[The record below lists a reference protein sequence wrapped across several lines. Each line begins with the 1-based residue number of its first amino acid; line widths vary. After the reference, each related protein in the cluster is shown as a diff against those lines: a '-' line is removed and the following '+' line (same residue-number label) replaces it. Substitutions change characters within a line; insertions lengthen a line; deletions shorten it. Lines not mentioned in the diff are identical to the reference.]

1 MTSGGFGTSSTI
13 VIHGS
18 PENVGSRMYLDAKN
32 LADAWI
38 FLLTNIQPETY
49 CGEGGAQ
56 RPSRYNIV
64 GQEEVTNLEL
74 ASRIADIMGRRLKYR
89 FEDFHLTR
97 PGHDRRYAL
106 DGSRIAALGWK
117 HPIPLDET
125 LRRVVAWSIDHPEWL
140 KTWHS

>member
-1 MTSGGFGTSSTI
+1 M
-13 VIHGS
+13 
-18 PENVGSRMYLDAKN
+18 DAKN

-38 FLLTNIQPETY
+38 FLLTNIQPGTY
-49 CGEGGAQ
+49 CGEGGPQ

-74 ASRIADIMGRRLKYR
+74 AQRISDIIGKRLRYR